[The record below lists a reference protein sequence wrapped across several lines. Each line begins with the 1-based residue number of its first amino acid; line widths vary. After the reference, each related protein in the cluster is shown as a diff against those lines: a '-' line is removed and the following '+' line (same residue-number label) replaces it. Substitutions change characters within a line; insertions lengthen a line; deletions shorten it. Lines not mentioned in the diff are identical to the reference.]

1 METTIRKRKSRRER
15 KSAGSSVEIA
25 NPVERA
31 DYEQTSPPPSP
42 EFRQNMDEPF
52 KAVVSSEPSSI
63 LSTYC
68 REISEEALL
77 TIDEEIKL
85 SRQVQRGNKKA
96 RERMIKANL
105 RLVIRIAKQFQG
117 MGLPLL
123 DLINEGNIGLM
134 RAVEKFDPTKGAKF
148 STYSSFWIKHAIRLS
163 LSNQTRT
170 IRIPVHMV
178 DRVAKLRKVETQY
191 HEEFGRAP
199 TDEEIGEELE
209 LSEHQMRVL
218 RSASLSQISL
228 EQPIEAG
235 EDRHLGDKIADE
247 SAPSPWDQ
255 LEQDNTSTL
264 VSSLMDQLR
273 EREVRILQHR
283 FGLDGEEPMT
293 LEEIG
298 QKFGV
303 TRERIRQLE
312 AGALQKMRKQ
322 LKKLEKSNW
331 KN

>member
-1 METTIRKRKSRRER
+1 MEPTLHLQKNRQRRKDTLPVDIS
-15 KSAGSSVEIA
+15 
-25 NPVERA
+25 NPVEQA
-31 DYEQTSPPPSP
+31 IEDSDSA
-42 EFRQNMDEPF
+42 EPKVGSTRLSEDTF
-52 KAVVSSEPSSI
+52 SAAVSNEPSSI

-77 TIDEEIKL
+77 TIDEEVKL
-85 SRQVQRGNKKA
+85 SRQIQRGSNKA

-134 RAVEKFDPTKGAKF
+134 RAVDKFDPTKGAKF

-191 HEEFGRAP
+191 HEEFGRAA
-199 TDEEIGEELE
+199 TDEEIAEELQ
-209 LSEHQMRVL
+209 LSRHQMQIL
-218 RSASLSQISL
+218 RRASLSQISL
-228 EQPIEAG
+228 EQPVDAG
-235 EDRHLGDKIADE
+235 EDRRLGEKIADE
-247 SAPSPWDQ
+247 SAPEPWDN

-264 VSSLMDQLR
+264 VTSLMDQLR

-322 LKKLEKSNW
+322 LRKLEKTNW